1 MMAIALLHSFVSLG
15 VLVWFIPQQSVI
27 KHNFPCHSE
36 SSESDID
43 LLDSEETICEKA
55 TVDSQEVSVLFTYS
69 GMERIQQFDSLRGS
83 LNEMV
88 ETRKY
93 SKPLYENSFIHY
105 CIARYKIAILYAN
118 LSSVQSG
125 IGPQIS

>member
-1 MMAIALLHSFVSLG
+1 MAIALLHSFVFLR
-15 VLVWFIPQQSVI
+15 VLVCFIPQQSVN

-36 SSESDID
+36 SSESDNG
-43 LLDSEETICEKA
+43 LLDSKETICEKA
-55 TVDSQEVSVLFTYS
+55 TVNSQEVSVLFTYS
-69 GMERIQQFDSLRGS
+69 DMERIQQFDWLRDS

-93 SKPLYENSFIHY
+93 SKPLHENSFSHY
-105 CIARYKIAILYAN
+105 CIARYKLAILLAN
-118 LSSVQSG
+118 LRSVQSG